1 MDGTNISFILFL
13 VLFFGAFLAL
23 AFWMIRWQFSKADQ
37 MLENWAA
44 QNKYKLIEKQNAN
57 FNDGPLGWRGAK
69 THVKCRIKVEDAA
82 GKTKTGIVYLGSANM
97 GVLSNEVKVEW
108 ND

>member
-1 MDGTNISFILFL
+1 MDGANASFILFL
-13 VLFFGAFLAL
+13 VLFLGSFSAFAI
-23 AFWMIRWQFSKADQ
+23 WMLRWQFSKARR

-69 THVKCRIKVEDAA
+69 TYVKYRVKVRDTD
-82 GKTKTGIVYLGSANM
+82 GKTKTGIVYLGGENT
-97 GVLSNEVKVEW
+97 GVLSNEIKVEW
-108 ND
+108 DD